1 MNIIIKLILNTFTVM
16 VAAYLVP
23 GIVIADL
30 LTGAIVAISLGVVNM
45 FVKPIIHLVSLPL
58 TILTLGLFSLVIN
71 GLMVLLVSAL
81 VPGFEVGGL
90 LSAILFSLVASLIG
104 AFLNNLT

>member
-1 MNIIIKLILNTFTVM
+1 MNLLIKLLLNTLTVM

-23 GIVIADL
+23 SIVIADL
-30 LTGAIVAISLGVVNM
+30 MTAAVVAIALGAVNM

-71 GLMVLLVSAL
+71 GLMVLLVSVL

-90 LSAILFSLVASLIG
+90 LSAIFFSLVVSIIG